1 MHFHAYSFLVQRRG
15 DLFYD
20 SPRRPTRT
28 RSITMGI
35 TLILLG
41 ICVVVLIYS
50 VSLYNNLVSLKHG
63 VSKAWANIDVLLKQ
77 RHDELPKLVEVC
89 KQYKQFEQETL
100 QRVIAARSQ
109 VQTARE
115 GQDIEALGKAEGV
128 MRASLGGLFA
138 VAEAYPDLKTNQNFM
153 QLQTR
158 ITGLENG
165 IADRREV
172 YNDSVNI
179 YNVGIEQFPAV
190 LIANMFSYAE
200 KPLLEFS
207 TAEKADVDMK
217 ALFS

>member
-1 MHFHAYSFLVQRRG
+1 
-15 DLFYD
+15 
-20 SPRRPTRT
+20 
-28 RSITMGI
+28 MG
-35 TLILLG
+35 TSLILLG
-41 ICVVVLIYS
+41 LCVVALIYG

-63 VSKAWANIDVLLKQ
+63 VAKAWANIDVLLKQ

-109 VQTARE
+109 VQLARE
-115 GQDIEALGKAEGV
+115 GQDIEALGKAENM
-128 MRASLGGLFA
+128 MRASLGSLFA
-138 VAEAYPDLKTNQNFM
+138 VAEAYPELKTNQNFM

-165 IADRREV
+165 IADRREL
-172 YNDSVNI
+172 YNESVNI

-190 LIANMFSYAE
+190 LIANMFAYTA